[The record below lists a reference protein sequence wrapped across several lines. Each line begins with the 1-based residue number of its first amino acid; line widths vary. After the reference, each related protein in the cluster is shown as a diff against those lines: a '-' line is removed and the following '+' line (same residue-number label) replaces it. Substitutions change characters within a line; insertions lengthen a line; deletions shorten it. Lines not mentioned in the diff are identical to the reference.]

1 LEKDFLCI
9 TGSSIKELR
18 NKQRSLKTAHA
29 DSKIVKFYLNY
40 EINNK
45 IKYLMWLMNRT
56 ICKINEKGFTLV
68 ELMVAVFLTGLAVIG
83 IYRGYTSFS
92 QSADTQE
99 QIIEMQQNLRIGM
112 YMIEKDIR
120 RAGMEEEEDEFAGFE
135 NAEESSVRFNMDLW
149 GDDGASAENF
159 ATLDA
164 LDGTTDGVIEDLT
177 GDGDVADEDERLTYK
192 LEDNDGDGLL
202 DLVVTDENDAVDRII
217 ITGVDALNIVYLD
230 EDEGD
235 TLDPDATPD
244 DPATGRL
251 PGGLAAGDLDDIYSV
266 QIAMVVRTTNEDYRY
281 TNNEEYR
288 NLQGDVIYQAPGDN
302 FRRRMIVKQIKIR
315 NAGL

>member
-1 LEKDFLCI
+1 
-9 TGSSIKELR
+9 
-18 NKQRSLKTAHA
+18 
-29 DSKIVKFYLNY
+29 
-40 EINNK
+40 
-45 IKYLMWLMNRT
+45 
-56 ICKINEKGFTLV
+56 
-68 ELMVAVFLTGLAVIG
+68 
-83 IYRGYTSFS
+83 
-92 QSADTQE
+92 
-99 QIIEMQQNLRIGM
+99 
-112 YMIEKDIR
+112 
-120 RAGMEEEEDEFAGFE
+120 
-135 NAEESSVRFNMDLW
+135 MDLW

>member
-1 LEKDFLCI
+1 LQSFI
-9 TGSSIKELR
+9 
-18 NKQRSLKTAHA
+18 
-29 DSKIVKFYLNY
+29 

>member
-1 LEKDFLCI
+1 
-9 TGSSIKELR
+9 
-18 NKQRSLKTAHA
+18 
-29 DSKIVKFYLNY
+29 
-40 EINNK
+40 
-45 IKYLMWLMNRT
+45 
-56 ICKINEKGFTLV
+56 
-68 ELMVAVFLTGLAVIG
+68 MVAVFLTGLAVIV
-83 IYRGYTSFS
+83 IYLGYTSFY

-288 NLQGDVIYQAPGDN
+288 TLQGDVIYQAPGDN

>member
-1 LEKDFLCI
+1 LQSFI
-9 TGSSIKELR
+9 
-18 NKQRSLKTAHA
+18 
-29 DSKIVKFYLNY
+29 

-45 IKYLMWLMNRT
+45 INHLMLPMNWT
-56 ICKINEKGFTLV
+56 IYKKNEKGFTLV
-68 ELMVAVFLTGLAVIG
+68 ELMVAVLLTGLAVIA

-120 RAGMEEEEDEFAGFE
+120 RTGMEEGEDEFAGFE
-135 NAEESSVRFNMDLW
+135 DAEESSVTFNMDLW
-149 GDDGASAENF
+149 GDDGSSAEDF

-164 LDGTTDGVIEDLT
+164 LDGTTDGVIEDLS
-177 GDGDVADEDERLTYK
+177 GDGDVADEGERLTYK

-202 DLVVTDENDAVDRII
+202 DLVVTDENGAVDRII

-230 EDEGD
+230 VDEGD
-235 TLDPDATPD
+235 TIDPDATPN

-251 PGGLAAGDLDDIYSV
+251 PGGVAAGDLDDIFSV
-266 QIAMVVRTTNEDYRY
+266 QIAIVVRTTNEDYRY

-288 NLQGDVIYQAPGDN
+288 NLQNSVIYKAPGDN